1 MNIHRYGPWSLI
13 AGASEGIGAVFAQRL
28 AAQGFN
34 LILVARRAEPLE
46 RLTEQ
51 LRAQYAVEV
60 RTVTTDLSRPDAID
74 VVARTCGDAEI
85 GLLIYNAGAVSA
97 MLELLDQPEEEALR
111 NTYLN
116 TIGQTAFAA
125 RFGKS
130 MRERKRGGII
140 LLGSLAY
147 ACGAGR
153 LATYAASKAYSLIL
167 AEGLW
172 YELKP
177 FNVDVLCVVA
187 TTTRTP
193 AMRRLGMPLDD
204 PAYPSVEPA
213 EVVDGAFSAMGH
225 GPVWHMAGSE
235 EIVRSI
241 RAMPRTEAIE
251 LVSSSMERVIPPA
264 NRNIP

>member
-1 MNIHRYGPWSLI
+1 
-13 AGASEGIGAVFAQRL
+13 
-28 AAQGFN
+28 
-34 LILVARRAEPLE
+34 
-46 RLTEQ
+46 
-51 LRAQYAVEV
+51 
-60 RTVTTDLSRPDAID
+60 
-74 VVARTCGDAEI
+74 
-85 GLLIYNAGAVSA
+85 

-153 LATYAASKAYSLIL
+153 LATYAASKAYSLIF

-213 EVVDGAFSAMGH
+213 EVVDGAFSAIGH

-264 NRNIP
+264 KRNIP